1 MFYVIKS
8 NKLKKSLKQK
18 CSIRLFSLKKLIAF
32 FTTFSFA
39 AISQANVFQANVFQ
53 DNVLNWSAIT
63 PLDEKAIQI
72 PLQFVTWTAD
82 DLVSL
87 KNSKNEIVGLFKP
100 DSLQLEKLNLV
111 YLYSNRLPQPEDT
124 LELTQLDGSDD
135 TLYGTTRIWKFK
147 EYKKTILGRYKTL
160 FTQGSIIGDTAQTLL
175 KNEYLINTFG
185 GIHYGL
191 NDFVTLGTNV
201 PIFAIG
207 SPNARLKAKA
217 YHGEY
222 QTWSVGVSLAQE
234 RSSDEKLMNVDII
247 WDSVLSD
254 TLVAHSILSA
264 AVISFDE
271 AKDVAALKSYGSSS
285 IQSGY
290 EFIMKD
296 WGRILAGPSYNIE
309 QKAIGGYF
317 SYVKIFDQ
325 FHIQFSLTTNN
336 VRELKFSTQE
346 GYLVFAEAYWRF

>member
-1 MFYVIKS
+1 MFYEIKS
-8 NKLKKSLKQK
+8 SKLKKSRNQTFVKTNAKKIYFKFLLFLSIFCLSTLK
-18 CSIRLFSLKKLIAF
+18 LNAEE
-32 FTTFSFA
+32 
-39 AISQANVFQANVFQ
+39 
-53 DNVLNWSAIT
+53 LNWSEVQTI
-63 PLDEKAIQI
+63 DEKMVSV
-72 PLQFVTWTAD
+72 PLRFVNWTD
-82 DLVSL
+82 EDLVSL
-87 KNSKNEIVGLFKP
+87 RKSNGEIVGLFSP
-100 DSLQLEKLNLV
+100 DSLKLENLNLV
-111 YLYSNRLPQPEDT
+111 YLYSNRIPQPADT
-124 LELTQLDGSDD
+124 LQVTKLDGTDD
-135 TLYGTTRIWKFK
+135 TLVGTTRVWKFK
-147 EYKKTILGRYKTL
+147 EYKKNILGRYKSL
-160 FTQGSIIGDTAQTLL
+160 YTQGSIIGDTAQTLL
-175 KNEYLINTFG
+175 KNEYLITTFG
-185 GIHYGL
+185 GVYYGL
-191 NDFVTLGTNV
+191 NNSVSVGTNI
-201 PIFAIG
+201 PAFAIG
-207 SPNARLKAKA
+207 SPNARIKAKA

-222 QTWSVGVSLAQE
+222 QTWSAGISLAQD

-247 WDSVLSD
+247 WDSILSD

-264 AVISFDE
+264 AVISFDA

-336 VRELKFSTQE
+336 VRELKFSAQE

>member
-1 MFYVIKS
+1 M
-8 NKLKKSLKQK
+8 
-18 CSIRLFSLKKLIAF
+18 AF
-32 FTTFSFA
+32 FIFMTSV
-39 AISQANVFQANVFQ
+39 QALAE
-53 DNVLNWSAIT
+53 VLNWGSVQSMGEKT
-63 PLDEKAIQI
+63 LLVPLHY
-72 PLQFVTWTAD
+72 VNWTED

-87 KNSKNEIVGLFKP
+87 RSSNGEIVGLFDP

-111 YLYSNRLPQPEDT
+111 YLYSNRIPQPTDT
-124 LELTQLDGSDD
+124 LRVTKLDGTDD
-135 TLYGTTRIWKFK
+135 LLFGTTRVWKFK
-147 EYKKTILGRYKTL
+147 EYKKHILGRYKTL
-160 FTQGSIIGDTAQTLL
+160 FTQGSVIGDTAQTLL
-175 KNEYLINTFG
+175 KNEYMITTFG

-191 NDFVTLGTNV
+191 NDSVSIGTNV
-201 PIFAIG
+201 PAFVIG
-207 SPNARLKAKA
+207 SPNARIKAKA
-217 YHGEY
+217 FHGEY
-222 QTWSVGVSLAQE
+222 QTWSVGMSLAQD

-296 WGRILAGPSYNIE
+296 WGRILAGPSYSID

-317 SYVKIFDQ
+317 SYVKIFDK
-325 FHIQFSLTTNN
+325 FHIQFSITTNN
-336 VRELKFSTQE
+336 IRELKFSAQE
-346 GYLVFAEAYWRF
+346 GYLAFAEAYWRF